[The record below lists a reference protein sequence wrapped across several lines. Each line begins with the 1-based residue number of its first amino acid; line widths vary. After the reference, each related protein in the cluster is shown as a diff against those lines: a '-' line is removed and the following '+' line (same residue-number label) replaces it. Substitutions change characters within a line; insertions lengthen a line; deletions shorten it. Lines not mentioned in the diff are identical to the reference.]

1 MAKNIVEKEPFNAL
15 KEVKM
20 KNNSR
25 LDSGKTM
32 LSRCVEMSVNL
43 KADKETSVWRLQPER
58 FSSLCYEIYI

>member
-1 MAKNIVEKEPFNAL
+1 MNHYGQKNIVEKEPFNAL

-32 LSRCVEMSVNL
+32 LSRCVEMSVYIRL
-43 KADKETSVWRLQPER
+43 KQAS
-58 FSSLCYEIYI
+58 